1 MSFGPERSRSNRRRV
16 SENRNRPRSTPYD
29 RQQRNNAAGDGSSGA
44 QLFGDD
50 DSRALINCIKVS
62 ATSNVKPVA
71 GKIAHSCRDG
81 EPPAILTIGAS
92 CINQAIKAIAVARG
106 YLSNDAL
113 DVSFQ
118 PAFRDRDRN
127 RPSIA
132 LYLSTQA
139 PFRASAGSEETE
151 LPVSSASQPTVVAG
165 ALAARVREGKR
176 VCLTSIGVDAVANA
190 VLAIG
195 NARLYLEADQL
206 DIRATPEF
214 VRVRKNNVEL
224 SAVKFNILPE
234 GI

>member
-1 MSFGPERSRSNRRRV
+1 MSFGPERSRGRRQV
-16 SENRNRPRSTPYD
+16 NTRNRPRSNPYD
-29 RQQRNNAAGDGSSGA
+29 RQRGGGQTEDYGGGNI
-44 QLFGDD
+44 FGDEE
-50 DSRALINCIKVS
+50 SRTLINCIKVS
-62 ATSNVKPVA
+62 AQSNVKPVA

-81 EPPAILTIGAS
+81 DPPAILTIGAS

-106 YLSNDAL
+106 YLSNDLL
-113 DVSFQ
+113 DVTFQ

-132 LYLSTQA
+132 LYLSTQSPA
-139 PFRASAGSEETE
+139 RQSNGFEETE
-151 LPVSSASQPTVVAG
+151 LPVSAASQPTVVAG
-165 ALAARVREGKR
+165 ALAARIREADKR
-176 VCLTSIGVDAVANA
+176 VCLTAIGVDAVANA

-195 NARLYLEADQL
+195 NARLYLESDQL

-234 GI
+234 AI